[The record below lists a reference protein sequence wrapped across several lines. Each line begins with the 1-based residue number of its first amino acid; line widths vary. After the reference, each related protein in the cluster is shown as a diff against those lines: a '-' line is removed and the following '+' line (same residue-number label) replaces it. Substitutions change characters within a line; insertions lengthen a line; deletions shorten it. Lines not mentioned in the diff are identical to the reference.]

1 MSAWWQFK
9 ALIRKNLLTLKR
21 SFLMTLMEIFYPIV
35 LMVLCYIIKLA
46 FDSTKITWEE
56 EGNLDE
62 YLISKGNFG
71 FDYKVYAHLTMFNQ
85 LMKSGWLGQDQL
97 QFFNNYFQI
106 MGIEDQQQQNLLISR
121 LTNIQYSIKF
131 MSWKWCLEIYRS
143 LRRNSWY
150 RCKYNCRTSI

>member
-1 MSAWWQFK
+1 
-9 ALIRKNLLTLKR
+9 
-21 SFLMTLMEIFYPIV
+21 MTLMEIFYPIV

-85 LMKSGWLGQDQL
+85 LMKSGRLGQDQL
-97 QFFNNYFQI
+97 QFFSNYFQI

-143 LRRNSWY
+143 LRRNS
-150 RCKYNCRTSI
+150 

>member
-1 MSAWWQFK
+1 
-9 ALIRKNLLTLKR
+9 
-21 SFLMTLMEIFYPIV
+21 MTLVEIFYPIV

-71 FDYKVYAHLTMFNQ
+71 FDYKVYAHLTIFNQ
-85 LMKSGWLGQDQL
+85 LMKSGRLGQDQL

-106 MGIEDQQQQNLLISR
+106 MGIEDQQQQN
-121 LTNIQYSIKF
+121 
-131 MSWKWCLEIYRS
+131 
-143 LRRNSWY
+143 
-150 RCKYNCRTSI
+150 